1 MYQLHVIP
9 ALKDNYIWLLENANK
24 QVVIID
30 PGEAAPVLSY
40 MKKYHLSPLAI
51 LLTHHH
57 IDHTGG
63 VTELKA
69 AYPDIEA
76 YGPSEIN
83 LQINHLE
90 NINELLIADF
100 RYEVIS
106 VPGHTLGHLAYYCQ
120 PYLFC
125 GDTLFS
131 AGCGRIFEGDYKQML
146 SSLNKLKLLPDD
158 TLICAGHEYTLTNLD
173 FAQMLVPEDQVIHE
187 YYDFICKKKI
197 TLPSI
202 LTKEKQI
209 NLFLRCEDKNL
220 QNKFNCNNELEMF
233 TFFRSQKDIF

>member
-1 MYQLHVIP
+1 MYRLHVIP
-9 ALKDNYIWLLENANK
+9 ALKDNYIWLLENNDK
-24 QVVIID
+24 QIVIID
-30 PGEAAPVLSY
+30 PGEAAPVISY
-40 MKKYHLSPLAI
+40 LKKHHLSPLAI

-69 AYPDIEA
+69 FYPDIEV

-83 LQINHLE
+83 LQINYLD
-90 NINELLIADF
+90 NIDKISIADF
-100 RYEVIS
+100 QFDIIS
-106 VPGHTLGHLAYYCQ
+106 VPGHTLGHLAYYCR

-125 GDTLFS
+125 GDTLMS

-146 SSLNKLKLLPDD
+146 SSLNNLKRLPDD
-158 TLICAGHEYTLTNLD
+158 TLICTGHEYTKANLN
-173 FAQMLVPEDQVIHE
+173 FAQMMVPHDKVIHE
-187 YYDFICKKKI
+187 YYNYICKKKI

-209 NLFLRCEDKNL
+209 NLFLRCKEKSL
-220 QNKFNCNNELEMF
+220 QNKFNCNNELELF
-233 TFFRSQKDIF
+233 AFFRSQKDIF

>member
-1 MYQLHVIP
+1 MYRLHVIP
-9 ALKDNYIWLLENANK
+9 ALKDNYIWLLENNDK
-24 QVVIID
+24 QIVIID
-30 PGEAAPVLSY
+30 PGEAAPLISY
-40 MKKYHLSPLAI
+40 LKKHHLSPLAI

-69 AYPDIEA
+69 FYPDIEV

-83 LQINHLE
+83 LQINYLD
-90 NINELLIADF
+90 NIDKISIADF
-100 RYEVIS
+100 QFDIIS
-106 VPGHTLGHLAYYCQ
+106 VPGHTLGHLAYYCR

-125 GDTLFS
+125 GVTLMS

-146 SSLNKLKLLPDD
+146 SSLNNLKRLPDD
-158 TLICAGHEYTLTNLD
+158 TLICAGHEYTKANLN
-173 FAQMLVPEDQVIHE
+173 FAQMMVPQDKVIHE
-187 YYDFICKKKI
+187 YYNYICKKKI

-209 NLFLRCEDKNL
+209 NLFLRCEEKSL
-220 QNKFNCNNELEMF
+220 QNKFNCNNELELF